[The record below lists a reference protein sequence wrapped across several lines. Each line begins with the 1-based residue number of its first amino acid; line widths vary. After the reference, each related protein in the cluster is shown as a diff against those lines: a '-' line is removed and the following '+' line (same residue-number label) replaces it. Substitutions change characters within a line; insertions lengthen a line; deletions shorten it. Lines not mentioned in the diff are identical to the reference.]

1 VTDDRRATQQLYL
14 VRHADAGDPG
24 AWSGDDDLR
33 PLSPKGR
40 RQAARLGAFL
50 ADNHVI
56 PDVIVSSPKVRA
68 RETAE
73 LVAASLGLEV
83 SIDDRLAGS
92 ADLDVAER
100 ILVDHDDPDRPM
112 LVGHDPDFSEIVA
125 ELCLTHALPM
135 RKGAF
140 ARLDAERPFRPGA
153 GILRWL
159 VPPGLIRSG
168 ERSD

>member
-1 VTDDRRATQQLYL
+1 MSGNGRASQQLYL
-14 VRHADAGDPG
+14 VRHADAGNPE

-40 RQAARLGAFL
+40 QQAARLGAFL
-50 ADNHVI
+50 AEVGVA
-56 PDVIVSSPKVRA
+56 PDAIVSSPKVRA

-83 SIDDRLAGS
+83 ALDDRLAGG
-92 ADLDVAER
+92 ADLEVVER
-100 ILVDHDDPDRPM
+100 LLADHDDPDRPM
-112 LVGHDPDFSEIVA
+112 IVGHDPDFSEIVA
-125 ELCLTHALPM
+125 DLCLTHAIPM

-140 ARLDAERPFRPGA
+140 ARIDVDRPLRPGA

-159 VPPGLIRSG
+159 VPPGAIRHG
-168 ERSD
+168 ERTD